1 MNYICVQFS
10 NFEDT
15 QSLINKIEVLKNTE
29 IIIFNDSKIRG
40 LAHKLKI
47 HFLSFKKF
55 NAFIKYIKGDDKLIF
70 LDQNIN
76 YIFPDSVKNT
86 INKHSKNSLSIF
98 CHTLGNN
105 EMYISQVMNFIPD
118 IVTKNWR
125 EDYIDVADLNKTS
138 LCNEMIENIFFQ
150 KDCKEYDFLN
160 FNKYR
165 VFNINYKVQAIC
177 LTCSTLKNIFKKR
190 PYSLSEIIYKSIQR
204 VKIKYIVEKSW
215 IIEKHPL
222 IDEMYKLRYCD

>member
-1 MNYICVQFS
+1 
-10 NFEDT
+10 
-15 QSLINKIEVLKNTE
+15 
-29 IIIFNDSKIRG
+29 
-40 LAHKLKI
+40 
-47 HFLSFKKF
+47 
-55 NAFIKYIKGDDKLIF
+55 
-70 LDQNIN
+70 
-76 YIFPDSVKNT
+76 
-86 INKHSKNSLSIF
+86 
-98 CHTLGNN
+98 
-105 EMYISQVMNFIPD
+105 MYISQVMNFIPD
-118 IVTKNWR
+118 IVTKNWI

-150 KDCKEYDFLN
+150 KDCKEYEFLN

-177 LTCSTLKNIFKKR
+177 VNCSTLKNIFNKR

-215 IIEKHPL
+215 IIEKNPL

>member
-55 NAFIKYIKGDDKLIF
+55 NAFIKYIKDDDKLIF

-76 YIFPDSVKNT
+76 YIFPNSIKNT

-118 IVTKNWR
+118 IVTKNWI

-150 KDCKEYDFLN
+150 KDCKEYEFLN

-177 LTCSTLKNIFKKR
+177 VNCSTLKNIFNKR
-190 PYSLSEIIYKSIQR
+190 PYSLSEIIFKSIQR

-215 IIEKHPL
+215 IIEKNPL

>member
-55 NAFIKYIKGDDKLIF
+55 NAFIKYIKYDDKLIF

-76 YIFPDSVKNT
+76 YIFPDSIKNT
-86 INKHSKNSLSIF
+86 INKHSKSSLSIF

-105 EMYISQVMNFIPD
+105 EMYISQV
-118 IVTKNWR
+118 
-125 EDYIDVADLNKTS
+125 IDRKSTRLNS
-138 LCNEMIENIFFQ
+138 
-150 KDCKEYDFLN
+150 
-160 FNKYR
+160 
-165 VFNINYKVQAIC
+165 
-177 LTCSTLKNIFKKR
+177 S
-190 PYSLSEIIYKSIQR
+190 
-204 VKIKYIVEKSW
+204 
-215 IIEKHPL
+215 H
-222 IDEMYKLRYCD
+222 